1 MDDTKALVSGGA
13 SPVPEDEPS
22 QTVLPPQEALPDS
35 PDVAERVRTVP
46 YGALA
51 EERARRK
58 ELQRELQES
67 AGTRQRLQER
77 LDALHA
83 LAGQAGPQAV
93 PAAPDMSETVTPD
106 AGNAPSNAAASAEAS
121 NAFRTQVLQSVRHY
135 AAERPD
141 FMDAYQH
148 ARQARVEE
156 LTALGYGQ
164 DEALAITF
172 DNELEVINSAFAA
185 GRNPAQVIYDFA
197 VGRGYRPEPVG
208 SNHPAVT
215 GQGLSP
221 RPMGGAAPM
230 TEAQKIALAARG
242 QAAAKSLSAAG
253 GGSTGALTLEALAGM
268 SDEEFAEATKGDRWH
283 RLLRG

>member
-1 MDDTKALVSGGA
+1 MDDIETFASDGVSH
-13 SPVPEDEPS
+13 VPGDEPAQAALS
-22 QTVLPPQEALPDS
+22 PQEVSRDT

-67 AGTRQRLQER
+67 ADTRQRLQER

-83 LAGQAGPQAV
+83 LARQAGPQATQAASDEGIT
-93 PAAPDMSETVTPD
+93 PAAGAPAMS
-106 AGNAPSNAAASAEAS
+106 AAASAEEGG
-121 NAFRTQVLQSVRHY
+121 AFRTQVLQSVRTY
-135 AAERPD
+135 SAERPD
-141 FMDAYQH
+141 FLDAYQH

-156 LTALGYGQ
+156 LTALGYAQ
-164 DEALAITF
+164 DEAVAITF
-172 DNELEVINSAFAA
+172 DNELEVINSAFSA

-197 VGRGYRPEPVG
+197 IRRGYRPTGG
-208 SNHPAVT
+208 SEAVPAVGRQPSFT
-215 GQGLSP
+215 KP
-221 RPMGGAAPM
+221 ATATAPM
-230 TEAQKIALAARG
+230 SEAEKIALAARG

-253 GGSTGALTLEALAGM
+253 GGATGTLTLEALAGM
-268 SDEEFAEATKGDRWH
+268 SDEEFAEATKGERWQ